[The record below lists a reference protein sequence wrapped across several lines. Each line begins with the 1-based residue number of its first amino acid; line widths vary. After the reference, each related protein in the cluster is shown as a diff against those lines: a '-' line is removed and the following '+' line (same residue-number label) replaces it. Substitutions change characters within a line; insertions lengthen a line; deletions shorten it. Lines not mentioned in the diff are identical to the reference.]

1 MRQHPLYGVALAG
14 VGTLVLTPDS
24 LFMRLSEMD
33 GFQMTA
39 WRGLLMGTVMV
50 ALWALLSR
58 DRGAELR
65 HVFTRAGAVVVL
77 CQFFNSLLFCLGIA
91 MAPVAVVL
99 FGLATV
105 PVCAA
110 LLAWLLLG
118 EATRFATWITIAA
131 VMTGIGIAVLGG
143 EGEGV
148 ELNLVALAGAG
159 FGLGVAFVLALNF
172 VVIRSAPQL
181 PIMLVIGLGAFLAG
195 CFGLAATGV
204 ERMGDG
210 HVWAMA
216 TTGVIVLPVSFFLLS
231 LASRHTHASNVSLLM
246 LLETVLGPLWVWWG
260 VGEAPTP
267 MMVLGGGIVVVSLA
281 AYILW
286 TGRPRRHI
294 ASAG

>member
-1 MRQHPLYGVALAG
+1 MRYHPLYGVALAG
-14 VGTLVLTPDS
+14 IGTLVLTPDS

-50 ALWALLSR
+50 GLWALLSR
-58 DRGAELR
+58 DRGGELR
-65 HVFTRAGAVVVL
+65 HVFTRAGGVIVL

-110 LLAWLLLG
+110 ILAWLLLG
-118 EATRFATWITIAA
+118 EATRLATWITIVA

-143 EGEGV
+143 DGEVV
-148 ELNLVALAGAG
+148 ELNLAALAGAG

-181 PIMLVIGLGAFLAG
+181 PIMLVIGVGAFLAG
-195 CFGLAATGV
+195 CFGLAVTGGD
-204 ERMGDG
+204 RMGDG
-210 HVWAMA
+210 HAWAMA
-216 TTGVIVLPVSFFLLS
+216 TTGIFVLPVSFFLLS

-260 VGEAPTP
+260 VGEAPTA
-267 MMVLGGGIVVVSLA
+267 MMILGGIIVVGSLA
-281 AYILW
+281 LYILW
-286 TGRPRRHI
+286 TGRRRRVDP
-294 ASAG
+294 SAG

>member
-1 MRQHPLYGVALAG
+1 MRHHPLFGVTLAG
-14 VGTLVLTPDS
+14 IGTLVLTPDS
-24 LFMRLSEMD
+24 LLMRLSEMD

-50 ALWALLSR
+50 GLWALLSR
-58 DRGAELR
+58 DRAGELR
-65 HVFTRAGAVVVL
+65 HLFTRAGGVIVV

-91 MAPVAVVL
+91 LAPVAVVL

-110 LLAWLLLG
+110 LLAWVLLG
-118 EATRFATWITIAA
+118 EATRVATWVTIVA
-131 VMTGIGIAVLGG
+131 VMIGIGIAVLGG

-148 ELNLVALAGAG
+148 ELNLAALAGAG

-181 PIMLVIGLGAFLAG
+181 PIMLVIGVGAFCAG
-195 CFGLAATGV
+195 SFGLAVTGV
-204 ERMGDG
+204 ECMAEG

-216 TTGVIVLPVSFFLLS
+216 TTGMIVLPVSFFLLS
-231 LASRHTHASNVSLLM
+231 LASRYTHASNVSLLM
-246 LLETVLGPLWVWWG
+246 LLETVLGPLWVWLG

-267 MMVLGGGIVVVSLA
+267 MMVLGGAIVVGSLA
-281 AYILW
+281 LYILW
-286 TGRPRRHI
+286 TGRRRRGS
-294 ASAG
+294 ASAR

>member
-1 MRQHPLYGVALAG
+1 MRHHPLYGVALAG
-14 VGTLVLTPDS
+14 IGTLVLTPDS
-24 LFMRLSEMD
+24 LLMRFSEMD

-50 ALWALLSR
+50 GLWAILSR
-58 DRGAELR
+58 DMAGELR
-65 HVFTRAGAVVVL
+65 HLFTRPGGVIVV

-91 MAPVAVVL
+91 LAPVAVVL

-110 LLAWLLLG
+110 LLAWVLLG
-118 EATRFATWITIAA
+118 EATRVATWVTIVA

-143 EGEGV
+143 DGEGV
-148 ELNLVALAGAG
+148 ELNLAALAGAG

-181 PIMLVIGLGAFLAG
+181 PIMLVIGVGAFCAG
-195 CFGLAATGV
+195 CFGLAVTGI

-216 TTGVIVLPVSFFLLS
+216 TTGMIVLPVSFFLLS

-246 LLETVLGPLWVWWG
+246 LLETVLGPLWVWLG

-267 MMVLGGGIVVVSLA
+267 MMLIGGTIVVVSLA
-281 AYILW
+281 LYILW
-286 TGRPRRHI
+286 TGRRRRM
-294 ASAG
+294 ARAR

>member
-1 MRQHPLYGVALAG
+1 MRHHPLYGVVLAG
-14 VGTLVLTPDS
+14 IGTLVLTPDS
-24 LFMRLSEMD
+24 LLMRLSGMD

-65 HVFTRAGAVVVL
+65 QLCTRSGGVIVL

-105 PVCAA
+105 PVWAA
-110 LLAWLLLG
+110 LLAWVLLG
-118 EATRFATWITIAA
+118 EATRLATWVTIVA
-131 VMTGIGIAVLGG
+131 VMGGIGIAVLGG

-148 ELNLVALAGAG
+148 ALNLAALAGAG

-181 PIMLVIGLGAFLAG
+181 PILLVIGVGAFLAG
-195 CFGLAATGV
+195 CFGFAVTGF

-216 TTGVIVLPVSFFLLS
+216 ATGMIVLPVSFFLLS

-246 LLETVLGPLWVWWG
+246 LLETVLGPLWVWFG

-267 MMVLGGGIVVVSLA
+267 MMVAGGTIVVGSLA
-281 AYILW
+281 LYILW
-286 TGRPRRHI
+286 TGRRRRTGG
-294 ASAG
+294 SG

>member
-1 MRQHPLYGVALAG
+1 MRHHPLYGVALAG
-14 VGTLVLTPDS
+14 AGTLILTPDS

-50 ALWALLSR
+50 GLWALLSR

-204 ERMGDG
+204 ERMADG

-216 TTGVIVLPVSFFLLS
+216 TTGLIVLPVSFFLLS

>member
-1 MRQHPLYGVALAG
+1 MKAHPLYGVGLAG
-14 VGTLVLTPDS
+14 IGTLVLTPDS
-24 LFMRLSEMD
+24 LLMRLSQMD

-50 ALWALLSR
+50 GLWALLSR
-58 DRGAELR
+58 DRCGDLR
-65 HVFTRAGAVVVL
+65 HLFTRSGGVIVV

-91 MAPVAVVL
+91 IAPVAVVL

-118 EATRFATWITIAA
+118 EATRLATWITIAA

-148 ELNLVALAGAG
+148 ELNLAALAGAV

-181 PIMLVIGLGAFLAG
+181 SIMLVIGVGALLAG
-195 CFGLAATGV
+195 SFGLAVTGLD
-204 ERMGDG
+204 RMGDG

-216 TTGVIVLPVSFFLLS
+216 TTGMVVLPVSFFMLS
-231 LASRHTHASNVSLLM
+231 LASRYTHASNVSLLM
-246 LLETVLGPLWVWWG
+246 LLETVLGPLWVWLG

-267 MMVLGGGIVVVSLA
+267 MMVLGGVIVVGSLA
-281 AYILW
+281 LYILW
-286 TGRPRRHI
+286 TGRRRRGVP
-294 ASAG
+294 SAG